1 MSKIAT
7 VLLIDDHVIVR
18 KALVGMVNSFPGFT
32 VIGDVNGYEELVV
45 FLENN
50 VPPPDILLLDIQ
62 MPVKNGFEVAEWMK
76 LAYPTVKMLALS
88 SEAENDTIAKV
99 IKKGALGYVH
109 KSAGPEEVLK
119 GLETVLTGN
128 LYLSQKD
135 LNTFSQ
141 SLQSQ
146 SFFVTENLYLSPRE
160 KTYLKYLCSSLS
172 LKEIATEMNLS
183 VRTLEDIK
191 DALTVKI
198 KVSTRQEMVIF
209 AVKNGYD

>member
-1 MSKIAT
+1 MSNPIP